1 MQVPEFKLQ
10 QNTHN
15 NNNNNN
21 NNNSNKHTHT
31 HTHTHT
37 QTHTLKVLRFTNHL
51 VDRYIDFMY
60 SHVTEYSPAFSVLS
74 ATIDNSEHSSSLL

>member
-21 NNNSNKHTHT
+21 NKNKNNTHT
-31 HTHTHT
+31 HRHT

>member
-1 MQVPEFKLQ
+1 MQFPEFKLQ

-21 NNNSNKHTHT
+21 SNK

>member
-1 MQVPEFKLQ
+1 VQFPEFKLQ

-21 NNNSNKHTHT
+21 SNK

>member
-21 NNNSNKHTHT
+21 NNSNK